1 MYVIQYSTVQY
12 SEDADSLSIPRLS
25 LGLHEDDQSTSIQ
38 LRGRGAAQPPVYRGR
53 PKVQPPDSWH
63 A

>member
-25 LGLHEDDQSTSIQ
+25 LGLHEDDQSTSLQ
-38 LRGRGAAQPPVYRGR
+38 LRGRGAAR
-53 PKVQPPDSWH
+53 WEL
-63 A
+63 